1 MYNVYKSDANS
12 HLSGSLWDGA
22 QWLRNCSRKY
32 GGESELSCACNR
44 KLVNHRI
51 RTWAPGWE
59 PAVITTDWDVAEW
72 ESL

>member
-51 RTWAPGWE
+51 RTWAPDWE

>member
-59 PAVITTDWDVAEW
+59 PVVITTDWDVAEW

>member
-1 MYNVYKSDANS
+1 MCIKDDANN
-12 HLSGSLWDGA
+12 HLSGSLWGGA
-22 QWLRNCSRKY
+22 QQLRNCSRKY
-32 GGESELSCACNR
+32 GGESELSRACNR
-44 KLVNHRI
+44 KLVTRRI